1 MTSKKDS
8 SQLTLYPDPYSR
20 RLRVD
25 DYEGPVNEVVKAI
38 DTARQPWA
46 EKVIIKSR
54 PGDVAA
60 FRECG
65 YEQEAIVSKY
75 FAGTDMHFLARYF
88 AEARRVNEKAKQ
100 EDDIIRKLLASTP
113 AGEKSDTSRVLFGG
127 PDDADEL
134 AGLYKRVFPVYPTP
148 VGDPHHIRKTMA
160 AGTLYALIRD
170 GHGLMS
176 AASAEVNR
184 KYLNAELTDCA
195 SAEEVQGKGYMRMLL
210 TALESTLKSQGIG
223 CFYTIARSESY
234 GMNKVFHQLG
244 YSFGGRMTNNCIIF
258 SGMED
263 MNVWYRS

>member
-1 MTSKKDS
+1 
-8 SQLTLYPDPYSR
+8 
-20 RLRVD
+20 
-25 DYEGPVNEVVKAI
+25 
-38 DTARQPWA
+38 
-46 EKVIIKSR
+46 
-54 PGDVAA
+54 
-60 FRECG
+60 
-65 YEQEAIVSKY
+65 
-75 FAGTDMHFLARYF
+75 
-88 AEARRVNEKAKQ
+88 
-100 EDDIIRKLLASTP
+100 
-113 AGEKSDTSRVLFGG
+113 
-127 PDDADEL
+127 
-134 AGLYKRVFPVYPTP
+134 
-148 VGDPHHIRKTMA
+148 MA